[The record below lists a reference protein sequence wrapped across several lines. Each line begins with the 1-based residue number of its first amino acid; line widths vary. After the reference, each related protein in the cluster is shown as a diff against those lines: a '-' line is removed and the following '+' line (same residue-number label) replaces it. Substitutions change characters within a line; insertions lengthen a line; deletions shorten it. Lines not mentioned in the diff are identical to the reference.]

1 MYASHR
7 RVALDANGHLQAG
20 LPPAPCC
27 PLGCVPIVVP
37 GSGSIPGAL
46 QYCEHAVDDDGDRV
60 RSATEISDVVA
71 RARVWMDTRIE
82 AMDLIK
88 ALPDAIEVGD
98 DLIGQV
104 TKIMR
109 KCQDFS
115 VVPQFYVLKTYVAE
129 LLRSKAAVAVAAA
142 AARGP
147 VGGSTPPA
155 GDLPADESAIAADES
170 AIPAPAAPTLPAVP
184 ATTPAPEP
192 AAEESSLFA
201 LNRGARPVP
210 DADGASTAMDEV
222 AVEPAGVDKSQYS
235 ADPSDFPKGRAR
247 KIVGKDVEIYWAQ
260 DDAWYSGVV
269 LGLSKTKRPALKHC
283 VVRYDDGIVSWEDAR
298 QDNVFFQVNSI
309 L

>member
-1 MYASHR
+1 M
-7 RVALDANGHLQAG
+7 Q
-20 LPPAPCC
+20 
-27 PLGCVPIVVP
+27 
-37 GSGSIPGAL
+37 
-46 QYCEHAVDDDGDRV
+46 
-60 RSATEISDVVA
+60 
-71 RARVWMDTRIE
+71 TRE
-82 AMDLIK
+82 GKL
-88 ALPDAIEVGD
+88 E
-98 DLIGQV
+98 
-104 TKIMR
+104 
-109 KCQDFS
+109 
-115 VVPQFYVLKTYVAE
+115 KTYVAE